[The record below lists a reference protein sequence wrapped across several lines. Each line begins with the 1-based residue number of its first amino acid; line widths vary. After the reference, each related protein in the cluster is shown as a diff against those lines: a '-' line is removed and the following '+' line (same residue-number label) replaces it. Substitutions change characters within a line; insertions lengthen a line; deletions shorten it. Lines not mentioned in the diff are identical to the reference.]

1 MKSNIE
7 ELAGTVVNKAAGEM
21 EATAAVETSESSEP
35 AVDTTAT
42 TAATTTAS
50 AAATA
55 TAAATTTA
63 ETAAI
68 ATTATAAATAA
79 TATAAATTTAETAAT
94 TAAATT
100 AAATTAA
107 ATAAT
112 ATATSATSATSATAT
127 LATAAA
133 TDYYSEGKR
142 YNSFVGYYRR
152 RYGERVQKLVLDAG
166 FSCPNR
172 DGTVGWGGCSYCD
185 NAAFHPGYSTPGK
198 ALLAQIE
205 EGIEFQRVRYPRV
218 RHYLGYFQAY
228 SNTYGTLERLRRA
241 YEEVLSH
248 PEVVGIVIGTRPDCV
263 DEEKLDYLSGLAGG
277 RVLKGWRRTFGGSGI
292 DGGWANERSADS
304 GSGANGWRADDRS
317 TNDRSTNDRSTNDR
331 STNSISANSIS
342 ANGRSTNG
350 GSIDDRSTNNGSAD
364 GGLPEGKTIDA
375 PIVVVEYGIES
386 CYDATLRRIN
396 RGHDFERAR
405 RAVEMTAERG
415 LDTGAHF
422 ILGLPGETREML
434 LDQCD
439 AISSL
444 PLRSV
449 KFHQLQ
455 IVKGTAM
462 EKEYAA
468 DPSAFYRP
476 GLDEY
481 LDFVIDILER
491 LRPDLYIERVAG
503 EVPPRFVND
512 TPWGLVR
519 NFEILRML
527 DRRME
532 ERGARQGRL
541 FPK

>member
-55 TAAATTTA
+55 TAAATTAAATTTA
-63 ETAAI
+63 ETAAT

-79 TATAAATTTAETAAT
+79 TATATS
-94 TAAATT
+94 
-100 AAATTAA
+100 
-107 ATAAT
+107 AT
-112 ATATSATSATSATAT
+112 ATAAT

-133 TDYYSEGKR
+133 TDYYSDGKH

-248 PEVVGIVIGTRPDCV
+248 QEVVGIVIGTRPDCV

-304 GSGANGWRADDRS
+304 GSGANGWRANDRS

-331 STNSISANSIS
+331 SANS
-342 ANGRSTNG
+342 RSTSN

-396 RGHDFERAR
+396 RGHDIECAR

>member
-7 ELAGTVVNKAAGEM
+7 ELAGTVVNKTAGEM

-42 TAATTTAS
+42 TAATT
-50 AAATA
+50 AATA
-55 TAAATTTA
+55 TAAA
-63 ETAAI
+63 AA
-68 ATTATAAATAA
+68 TATAAATAA
-79 TATAAATTTAETAAT
+79 TATA
-94 TAAATT
+94 
-100 AAATTAA
+100 
-107 ATAAT
+107 T
-112 ATATSATSATSATAT
+112 ATATSATSAAAT

-133 TDYYSEGKR
+133 TDYYSDGKH

-228 SNTYGTLERLRRA
+228 SNTYGTLERLQRA

-292 DGGWANERSADS
+292 DGEWVNERSADS

-317 TNDRSTNDRSTNDR
+317 TNDRSTN
-331 STNSISANSIS
+331 SISANSIS
-342 ANGRSTNG
+342 ANSRSTNG
-350 GSIDDRSTNNGSAD
+350 GSTDDRSTNNGSAD

-396 RGHDFERAR
+396 RGHDFECAR

-541 FPK
+541 FSK

>member
-55 TAAATTTA
+55 TAAATT
-63 ETAAI
+63 
-68 ATTATAAATAA
+68 
-79 TATAAATTTAETAAT
+79 AAATTTAETAAT
-94 TAAATT
+94 ATT
-100 AAATTAA
+100 ATAA
-107 ATAAT
+107 ATAVT
-112 ATATSATSATSATAT
+112 ATATSATSASATSATAILATAT

-133 TDYYSEGKR
+133 TDYYSDGKH

-292 DGGWANERSADS
+292 DGG
-304 GSGANGWRADDRS
+304 RADDRS
-317 TNDRSTNDRSTNDR
+317 TNDRSTDDR

-342 ANGRSTNG
+342 TNSISANGRSTNSISANGISTNG

-396 RGHDFERAR
+396 RGHDFECAR

>member
-7 ELAGTVVNKAAGEM
+7 ELAGTVVNKTAGEM
-21 EATAAVETSESSEP
+21 EATAAVETSETSESSET
-35 AVDTTAT
+35 AVD
-42 TAATTTAS
+42 
-50 AAATA
+50 
-55 TAAATTTA
+55 
-63 ETAAI
+63 
-68 ATTATAAATAA
+68 
-79 TATAAATTTAETAAT
+79 TAAT
-94 TAAATT
+94 TAASAAAIAT

-112 ATATSATSATSATAT
+112 AIAAATTTAETAATATTAT

-133 TDYYSEGKR
+133 TDYYPDGKH

-228 SNTYGTLERLRRA
+228 SNTYGTLERLQRA

-317 TNDRSTNDRSTNDR
+317 TNDRSTNSISANSISTNSI
-331 STNSISANSIS
+331 STNSISANS
-342 ANGRSTNG
+342 RSTNG

-396 RGHDFERAR
+396 RGHDFECAR

-541 FPK
+541 FSQ